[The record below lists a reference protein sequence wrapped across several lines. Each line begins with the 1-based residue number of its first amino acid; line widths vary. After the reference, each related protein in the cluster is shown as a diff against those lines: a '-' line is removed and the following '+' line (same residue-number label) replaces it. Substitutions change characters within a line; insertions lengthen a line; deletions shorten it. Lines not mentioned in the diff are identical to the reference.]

1 MSAEVLLMKCY
12 ALVLAASAA
21 AFLPAQAMAQTDSDD
36 SYEYRF
42 EDDPMSA
49 VLQGE
54 LSTLVRIRTGTPRT
68 TLIRPRTHFVPE
80 LLKSVEHL

>member
-1 MSAEVLLMKCY
+1 MKVY
-12 ALVLAASAA
+12 ASILAASAA
-21 AFLPAQAMAQTDSDD
+21 AFLPAPAMAQTGSDD
-36 SYEYRF
+36 GYEYRF

-49 VLQGE
+49 VPQRE

-80 LLKSVEHL
+80 LLKSVERL

>member
-1 MSAEVLLMKCY
+1 MKFH
-12 ALVLAASAA
+12 ALVLAISVTALLPARASA
-21 AFLPAQAMAQTDSDD
+21 QSDAEGN
-36 SYEYRF
+36 YEYRF

-49 VLQGE
+49 VSQQE
-54 LSTLVRIRTGTPRT
+54 LKDLIRIRLGYRVT